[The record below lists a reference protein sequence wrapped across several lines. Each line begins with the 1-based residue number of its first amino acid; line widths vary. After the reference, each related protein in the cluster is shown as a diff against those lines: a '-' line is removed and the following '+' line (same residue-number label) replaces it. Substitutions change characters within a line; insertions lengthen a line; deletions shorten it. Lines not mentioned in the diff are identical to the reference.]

1 MDGNSVFEDGPWEVP
16 STGGIRS
23 KAVGLGRWSKAAGTA
38 VWPALVADNAT
49 KVGWGQVMICPKY
62 AMLMPLTFTLWA
74 LGSHCKF
81 QVEE

>member
-1 MDGNSVFEDGPWEVP
+1 MDGNSVVEDGPWEVP

-23 KAVGLGRWSKAAGTA
+23 KAAGTA
-38 VWPALVADNAT
+38 VRPALVADDAT
-49 KVGWGQVMICPKY
+49 KVGWGQVVICPKY